1 MLSLSTKLPPS
12 LSKGISAKLRRQL
25 GLNLGRALT
34 PLCFAPMAAIMFTP
48 LYAPVFASPNSAQTA
63 IIDPAEIDL
72 AVQAFTGAGIGETGG
87 ARAPSDRR
95 LRLASCAQPLS
106 TAWHGVR
113 QSAVRV
119 ECRSTISGAGPW
131 KIFVA
136 TRPAAGPANGSAA
149 RASNTGGERMA
160 AGPVIKRGDP
170 ITVLVRGRGFS
181 VQQSGEAMENGA
193 IGEWIGI
200 RTARN
205 AKPVRARIE
214 RPGLAVIP
222 AS

>member
-1 MLSLSTKLPPS
+1 MLSFSAKISPS
-12 LSKGISAKLRRQL
+12 PRIRISAKLRRQ
-25 GLNLGRALT
+25 LGRALT

-48 LYAPVFASPNSAQTA
+48 LYAPGFASPNPARSA
-63 IIDPAEIDL
+63 IIDPAEIDR

-87 ARAPSDRR
+87 ARAAADRR

-119 ECRSTISGAGPW
+119 ECHSTISGAGPW

-136 TRPAAGPANGSAA
+136 TRPAAAPMAQ
-149 RASNTGGERMA
+149 ASNNAGERVA
-160 AGPVIKRGDP
+160 TGPVIKRGDP

-193 IGEWIGI
+193 IGDWIGI
-200 RTARN
+200 RTARK

-222 AS
+222 SS